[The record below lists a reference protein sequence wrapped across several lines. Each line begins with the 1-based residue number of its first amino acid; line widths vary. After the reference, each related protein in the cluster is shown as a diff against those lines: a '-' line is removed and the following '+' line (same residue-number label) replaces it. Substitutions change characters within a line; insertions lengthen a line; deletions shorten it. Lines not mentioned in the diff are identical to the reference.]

1 MVRRLTRGELCHP
14 EVLSRPDGV
23 CCDCYG
29 AGRKIDCWVECESEG
44 HGKQTSHAQELS
56 RTAGSLV
63 PPREDMGAEAS
74 ADSSFHGSVG
84 SHDGLDWEHWAVQV
98 QGGLFWQLTWTTFG
112 GLGTP
117 GQEDLW

>member
-1 MVRRLTRGELCHP
+1 M
-14 EVLSRPDGV
+14 LSRPDGV
-23 CCDCYG
+23 YCDCHR
-29 AGRKIDCWVECESEG
+29 AGRKIDRWVECEPEG

-56 RTAGSLV
+56 RTASSWV
-63 PPREDMGAEAS
+63 PPKEAEAS

-84 SHDGLDWEHWAVQV
+84 SHDGLDWEDGAVQV